1 MSDEP
6 EIERSPLSQSIS
18 SGGRTVKVEIY
29 RLKGESAWMLEIE
42 DEFNNS
48 TVWDD
53 PFDSDSEALTE
64 ARKSILKDKI
74 TSYIGPEDG
83 KSNGEWR

>member
-1 MSDEP
+1 MNDEP
-6 EIERSPLSQSIS
+6 EIERTPLSQSIT

-29 RLKGESAWMLEIE
+29 RLKGEITWVLEIE

-53 PFDSDSEALTE
+53 AFVSESSALTE
-64 ARKSILKDKI
+64 AKKSILKDKI
-74 TSYIGPEDG
+74 TSFIGPEDG
-83 KSNGEWR
+83 KSKGEWR

>member
-29 RLKGESAWMLEIE
+29 RLKGESAWILEIE

>member
-6 EIERSPLSQSIS
+6 EIERSPLSQSLS
-18 SGGRTVKVEIY
+18 SGGRTVNIEIY
-29 RLKGESAWMLEIE
+29 RLKGETSWVLEIE

-53 PFDSDSEALTE
+53 PFETDSAALTE
-64 ARKSILKDKI
+64 ARKTIMAEGVGSL
-74 TSYIGPEDG
+74 IGPEDG
-83 KSNGEWR
+83 KSRGEWW